1 MSSIISAFHGSFG
14 RAFLYSLDR
23 EVVTHAHRE
32 GHLLF
37 NISGPDAEMV
47 VGDETLRLTPET
59 AVAISPWQPHTYR
72 PFNLDV
78 PTITLVL
85 YIDPQWFLEVS
96 RSVTYALRFGRPK
109 IEVCAQLDRL
119 RRQIVKELMRSELNE
134 GVLEQA
140 LYDLTH
146 SSFNQSWQWMGNTFD
161 NNLIDLGTYR
171 DFRIRKSIRLMR
183 KAIGERLELDNI
195 AREAGLSRQ
204 HFFRLFRQQIGVT
217 PNLFV
222 NTLRM
227 EMAIRRL
234 IDTGDSVTDIG
245 HDLGFSSQASF
256 SRFFISN
263 SVVPPTEYRRAAQ
276 LSGRF

>member
-23 EVVTHAHRE
+23 EMVMHAHRE

-37 NISGPDAEMV
+37 NISGPEAEMV
-47 VGDETLRLTPET
+47 VGDDTISIRPDT
-59 AVAISPWQPHTYR
+59 AVAISPWQPHVYR
-72 PFNLDV
+72 PLDFET
-78 PTITLVL
+78 PTLTLVL
-85 YIDPQWFLEVS
+85 YIDPQWFLDVS
-96 RSVTYALRFGRPK
+96 RSLTYALRFGRPK
-109 IEVCAQLDRL
+109 IEVCGQLDML
-119 RRQIVKELMRSELNE
+119 RRQIAKELMQSELDE
-134 GVLEQA
+134 EVLEQA
-140 LYDLTH
+140 LFNLTLG
-146 SSFNQSWQWMGNTFD
+146 SFNQSWQWMGNGPD
-161 NNLIDLGTYR
+161 NALIDLGPYR

-183 KAIGERLELDNI
+183 NAIGERLELDAI

-234 IDTGDSVTDIG
+234 IDTEDSVTDIG